1 MNDDPLYG
9 PYGRHAS
16 TEARYLFAYLAQRG
30 GCMRLKPAERH
41 LRLEPAVLVT
51 AITELVERYWITL
64 VWRPA
69 APGTPEDEP
78 RPYTDIDRLVAT
90 RFGRKKY
97 RTTWPVV

>member
-9 PYGRHAS
+9 QYGPHPS
-16 TEARYLFAYLAQRG
+16 KEARYVFAYLARRG
-30 GCMRLKPAERH
+30 GCMRLTPLERH
-41 LRLEPAVLVT
+41 LRLEPAVLVA
-51 AITELVERYWITL
+51 AITELVERYWIRL

-78 RPYTDIDRLVAT
+78 RPYTDIDRLATT

-97 RTTWPVV
+97 RTSWPQV